1 MAELFAAEPLLLR
14 ADQAE
19 PRYNEALQTAVAAC
33 AADTVGQTC
42 YICYGEGDEDEGLV
56 RGCSCRG
63 ENGFVHVSCLVRA
76 AQVAVE
82 RGGGLGGERWD
93 TCGLCEQEYYGD
105 VLCALGWACWKTYM
119 GRPETDL
126 ARRFAMTRLG
136 HGLLETRHHE
146 DAVSV
151 MEAQLSL
158 ERRLGAPER
167 LMLVVRS
174 NLASSYE
181 ALGRN
186 EEAMNL
192 QQDVYSGCLRVN
204 GEEHYDTLLAA
215 NNYAVS
221 LFGLDRFEE
230 AKLLVR
236 KTMPVARRILG
247 ENDGLVLM
255 MRSIYGTA
263 LYDDPAATLD
273 DLREAVST
281 LEDAGRTAR
290 RVLGGSHPLTKN
302 IEGTLQNARAT
313 LRARETPETLAQ
325 DAFRTARAKL
335 AQERAELAKTLA
347 ADAAPVE
354 DAASGDVT
362 SICEAVGAMTT

>member
-1 MAELFAAEPLLLR
+1 MVLSKCAACAIELGTGGKECGGCQTRYCGPECQKQHWEEGGHDQLCKSIKRAGGAEQFYANTK
-14 ADQAE
+14 
-19 PRYNEALQTAVAAC
+19 YTEAVAVAAEAC
-33 AADTVGQTC
+33 ADDTKGQTC

-56 RGCSCRG
+56 RRCSCRG
-63 ENGFVHVSCLVRA
+63 ENGFVHLSCLVRA

-82 RGGGLGGERWD
+82 RGGGPGWERWD

-192 QQDVYSGCLRVN
+192 QQDVYSGCLRLN

-221 LFGLDRFEE
+221 LACHDRFEE
-230 AKLLVR
+230 AKSLYR
-236 KTMPVARRILG
+236 KSIPVAQRVLG
-247 ENDGLVLM
+247 ESNEITLKMRKSYATVLYRDPTATLFDLRKAVTM
-255 MRSIYGTA
+255 LEELAPTA
-263 LYDDPAATLD
+263 L
-273 DLREAVST
+273 
-281 LEDAGRTAR
+281 
-290 RVLGGSHPLTKN
+290 RVLGGAHPIATELQLC
-302 IEGTLQNARAT
+302 LQNARAA
-313 LRARETPETLAQ
+313 LRAREEQCGNQP
-325 DAFRTARAKL
+325 
-335 AQERAELAKTLA
+335 
-347 ADAAPVE
+347 
-354 DAASGDVT
+354 
-362 SICEAVGAMTT
+362 